1 MRLYRLRSQ
10 CIDLLFLSF
19 LLRFTPEQ
27 LGLSASSLLVWLTI
41 ELLIIYLGLFLAQ
54 VIVSTL
60 LDGSPCLLHL
70 QVHQVGVVLD
80 HMTWIAAVSLSS
92 I

>member
-1 MRLYRLRSQ
+1 MLLHRNIPALQYAFVSTSFTS
-10 CIDLLFLSF
+10 IDLLFLSF

-54 VIVSTL
+54 VTSQLSWMDL
-60 LDGSPCLLHL
+60 LAYCTYKYTRW
-70 QVHQVGVVLD
+70 V
-80 HMTWIAAVSLSS
+80 WF
-92 I
+92 

>member
-1 MRLYRLRSQ
+1 MNACCYTEIFLHCSMRLYRLRSQ

-54 VIVSTL
+54 VTSQLSWMDL
-60 LDGSPCLLHL
+60 LAYCTYKYTRW
-70 QVHQVGVVLD
+70 V
-80 HMTWIAAVSLSS
+80 WF
-92 I
+92 